1 MKKNSEWG
9 WKIFEAIEKYSKV
22 QSGGYSS
29 IHDIRRKDNIHFS
42 DKMETFFLAETL
54 KYLYLLF
61 GSTEVFPLDK
71 YVFNTEA
78 HPFPIFDPPK
88 SLLQRPVVKAEPELE
103 SKASVVE
110 DEKELHLEERLPGN
124 HHEQDA
130 VDEAMEELAVEADDV
145 EAEEVPEVEVEYEET
160 SEEAAAAVEQETV
173 AEIVSEE
180 AADV

>member
-1 MKKNSEWG
+1 M
-9 WKIFEAIEKYSKV
+9 

-29 IHDIRRKDNIHFS
+29 IHDIRRKDRIDFS

-78 HPFPIFDPPK
+78 HPLPVFDPPK
-88 SLLQRPVVKAEPELE
+88 SLLERPVVKAEPEPE
-103 SKASVVE
+103 RMASVVE
-110 DEKELHLEERLPGN
+110 DEKELHLEERPPGN

-130 VDEAMEELAVEADDV
+130 IDEALEELAVEAEDV
-145 EAEEVPEVEVEYEET
+145 EAEEVPEVDVECEESPEEVV
-160 SEEAAAAVEQETV
+160 ADAVERETV
-173 AEIVSEE
+173 TENVGEE

>member
-1 MKKNSEWG
+1 MLEKYSEWG

-29 IHDIRRKDNIHFS
+29 IHDIRKKDRIDFS

-61 GSTEVFPLDK
+61 GSNDVFPLDK

-78 HPFPIFDPPK
+78 HPFPVFDPPK
-88 SLLQRPVVKAEPELE
+88 SLLERPVVKAEPESE
-103 SKASVVE
+103 SKASVV
-110 DEKELHLEERLPGN
+110 DGGKDLRLEERPD

-130 VDEAMEELAVEADDV
+130 VDEASVELDV
-145 EAEEVPEVEVEYEET
+145 EAEEAPEVEVEFDDSSEET
-160 SEEAAAAVEQETV
+160 GADAIERETV